1 MKTKLKQPGGCSRP
15 CDQTITKSWQSC
27 GKFFVGMTREEH
39 EADREAVEREDAERL
54 KAMGLKATPNGI
66 VPIDEREAGR
76 EAAYE
81 ELVEKE
87 LCIDLAGKCAR
98 ESANRTGDAIANVR
112 DNYEAIVLGFNGARS
127 LSVVLRNET
136 DQAPGDFLRKL
147 GNWIGDY
154 VSYCIQGKED
164 RCNWTL
170 SGHTVSKELLTALAE
185 EYVRDRVALMQFLSA
200 VFERWQKI
208 EQPNSIW
215 RLQLIAQQH
224 LGKPKVVAEYAQNV
238 GAVSKC
244 TTAGQIESLRA
255 RIKQHHSRDRKSA
268 LEKRRKAR

>member
-1 MKTKLKQPGGCSRP
+1 LN
-15 CDQTITKSWQSC
+15 
-27 GKFFVGMTREEH
+27 E
-39 EADREAVEREDAERL
+39 
-54 KAMGLKATPNGI
+54 KAPKYEP
-66 VPIDEREAGR
+66 DGR
-76 EAAYE
+76 EAAYDD
-81 ELVEKE
+81 LVDHE
-87 LCIDLAGKCAR
+87 LCCDLAGTFAR
-98 ESANRTGDAIANVR
+98 ESGRRTEAKEIGSIR

-147 GNWIGDY
+147 WRNWIGDY
-154 VSYCIQGKED
+154 VSHCIQGKED

-185 EYVRDRVALMQFLSA
+185 EYVRDREGLMRFLSA

-208 EQPNSIW
+208 DQPDSPW

-224 LGKPKVVAEYAQNV
+224 LGKPKIVAEYAQNV
-238 GAVSKC
+238 GAVSRC

-255 RIKQHHSRDRKSA
+255 RIKQYHSRERRKA
-268 LEKRRKAR
+268 LEKRQKAR